1 MDMNRLHKRFRYTR
15 LRPLSLRLRLLLD
28 TVLMAFCL
36 CGFAQE
42 AWAGTDGPDMPWNG
56 PLTAVVTNLS
66 GQTGHA
72 LVLLAIMI
80 SGIVWAFTRHEEGG
94 KKIGQIAVGGSL
106 VLGAATLMA
115 SFGFAGAVV

>member
-1 MDMNRLHKRFRYTR
+1 MNHRHSRIRYTR
-15 LRPLSLRLRLLLD
+15 FRPRSLRLWLLLH
-28 TVLMAFCL
+28 TVLLACCL
-36 CGFAQE
+36 GGFAQE

-80 SGIVWAFTRHEEGG
+80 SGIIWAFTRHEEGG